1 MSDLYRLALAL
12 RSADDA
18 ALSILVHER
27 SLSLSEFKDFF
38 DLAQA
43 VLTPKSQ
50 ALLISSLSNSEI
62 GSLRSLLAQEK
73 VSKEQV
79 SFLASD
85 LMIWSSKEP
94 VVFDWLTERL
104 KENPRTASLRI
115 VTEQQRAPNQ
125 ESIDRDCGIHA
136 FEAMQAV
143 TELIFSLDQ
152 HFVREVAKGSM
163 GLPDVKRLS
172 SHLGKSKE
180 YVKAILELAKV
191 SGVVAISEK
200 RFHPTE
206 LADSWIGSDPKTRW
220 IMLVGAWLAIL
231 GASGARELALQHSQ
245 DTTKSLNELVG
256 TSFPLV
262 NASAQ
267 SRMGRVAELADAIGL
282 SVNGFAASWL
292 ASALAGKISIAAK
305 GLEQK
310 IPAQQGRIIVQADLT
325 IIAPGPLS
333 SAIEI
338 ELRKFTDTENI
349 GLATGYR
356 ISPLSLSCGLE
367 EGLTEKQI
375 RSLLEKLSGTQIP
388 QPVDYLISETASRF
402 GRLKI
407 SAGKTGSILVSTDE
421 LLATQILMDSKLKSF
436 GLRKSDRA
444 IVSILDP
451 ESFYHALRENGYLA
465 VRVDEEGKLI
475 APSSIHKN
483 SSHAAMFLEQLS
495 RLRQQDLEIADRAP
509 ESDVDRKI
517 HLALASKSIL
527 LVEINVNGKIMN
539 FVLEP
544 IGLANGRLRARD
556 RKADIERTLPVSA
569 ITSIV
574 IG

>member
-50 ALLISSLSNSEI
+50 ALIVSSMSNSEI

-79 SFLASD
+79 SFLASN
-85 LMIWSSKEP
+85 LLVWSAQEP
-94 VVFDWLTERL
+94 VVYDWLAERL

-115 VTEQQRAPNQ
+115 VTEQQIAPDQ

-136 FEAMQAV
+136 FEAMQSV

-152 HFVREVAKGSM
+152 HFVREVSKGSM

-172 SHLGKSKE
+172 THLGKSKE
-180 YVKAILELAKV
+180 YVKAIVELAKV
-191 SGVVAISEK
+191 SGVVAITEK
-200 RFHPTE
+200 RFHPTD
-206 LADSWIGSDPKTRW
+206 LADNWIAADPKTRW
-220 IMLVGAWLAIL
+220 QILANAWLAIL
-231 GASGARELALQHSQ
+231 GVSGAKELALQLTQ
-245 DTTKSLNELVG
+245 NPTKSLAELVG
-256 TSFPLV
+256 SSFPLV

-267 SRMGRVAELADAIGL
+267 SRIARVAELADAIGL
-282 SVNGFAASWL
+282 SASSFAASWL
-292 ASALAGKISIAAK
+292 PIVLTGKVSVAAK
-305 GLEQK
+305 TVDQRL
-310 IPAQQGRIIVQADLT
+310 PAQQERIIVQADLS

-333 SAIEI
+333 STLEI

-356 ISPLSLSCGLE
+356 ISPLSISCGLE
-367 EGLTEKQI
+367 EGMTEKQI
-375 RSLLEKLSGTQIP
+375 RTLLEKLSGSAIP
-388 QPVDYLISETASRF
+388 QPVDYLISETATRF

-407 SAGKTGSILVSTDE
+407 TAQETGSKLISTDQ
-421 LLATQILMDSKLKSF
+421 LLATQVLMDSKLKNC
-436 GLRKSDRA
+436 GLRKSDGE
-444 IVSILDP
+444 IISLLDP
-451 ESFYHALRENGYLA
+451 ETLYHALRESGYLA
-465 VRVDEEGKLI
+465 IRVDRDGKVI
-475 APSSIHKN
+475 APSASHKN
-483 SSHAAMFLEQLS
+483 NSHAAMFEDELA
-495 RLRQQDLEIADRAP
+495 RLRKQDIEISDQAP

-517 HLALASKSIL
+517 QLALASKSL
-527 LVEINVNGKIMN
+527 LIVEINANGKVMN

>member
-27 SLSLSEFKDFF
+27 SLSLAEFKDFF

-50 ALLISSLSNSEI
+50 ALIVSSMSNSEI
-62 GSLRSLLAQEK
+62 GSLRSLLAEEK

-85 LMIWSSKEP
+85 LLVWSAKEP
-94 VVFDWLTERL
+94 VVYDWLAERL

-115 VTEQQRAPNQ
+115 VTEQQIAPDQ

-136 FEAMQAV
+136 FEAMQSV
-143 TELIFSLDQ
+143 TELVFSLDQ
-152 HFVREVAKGSM
+152 HYVREVSKGSM

-180 YVKAILELAKV
+180 YVKAIVELAKV
-191 SGVVAISEK
+191 SGVIGISEK
-200 RFHPTE
+200 RFRPTD
-206 LADSWIGSDPKTRW
+206 LADSWIASDPKSRW
-220 IMLVGAWLAIL
+220 QVLANAWLAIL
-231 GASGARELALQHSQ
+231 GASGSKELALQLAQNPS
-245 DTTKSLNELVG
+245 KSLAELVG
-256 TSFPLV
+256 SSFPLV

-267 SRMGRVAELADAIGL
+267 SRISRVAELADAIGL
-282 SVNGFAASWL
+282 SGNGFAASWL
-292 ASALAGKISIAAK
+292 GVVLAGKVAAAAK
-305 GLEQK
+305 SVDQRL
-310 IPAQQGRIIVQADLT
+310 PAQQERIIVQADLS

-333 SAIEI
+333 STLEI

-356 ISPLSLSCGLE
+356 ISPLSISCGLE
-367 EGLTEKQI
+367 EGMTEKQI
-375 RSLLEKLSGTQIP
+375 RTLLEKLSGTEIP

-407 SAGKTGSILVSTDE
+407 TAHESGSKLISTDE

-436 GLRKSDRA
+436 GLRKSESE
-444 IVSILDP
+444 IVSLLEP
-451 ESFYHALRENGYLA
+451 ESLYHALRENGYLA
-465 VRVDEEGKLI
+465 IRVDGSGKVI
-475 APSSIHKN
+475 APSALHKN
-483 SSHAAMFLEQLS
+483 NSHTAMFEDQLA
-495 RLRQQDLEIADRAP
+495 RLRKQDLEIADQAP

-517 HLALASKSIL
+517 QLALASKSIL
-527 LVEINVNGKIMN
+527 LVEINANGKVMN

>member
-1 MSDLYRLALAL
+1 
-12 RSADDA
+12 
-18 ALSILVHER
+18 VHER
-27 SLSLSEFKDFF
+27 SLSLAEFKDFF

-50 ALLISSLSNSEI
+50 ALLVSSLSNSEI
-62 GSLRSLLAQEK
+62 GSLRSLLAEEK

-85 LMIWSSKEP
+85 LFVWSSKEP
-94 VVFDWLTERL
+94 VVYDWLAERL
-104 KENPRTASLRI
+104 KENPRTASLRV
-115 VTEQQRAPNQ
+115 VTEALKAPDQ

-136 FEAMQAV
+136 FEAMQSI

-152 HFVREVAKGSM
+152 HFVREVSKGSM

-191 SGVVAISEK
+191 SGVVAISDK
-200 RFHPTE
+200 RFHPTD
-206 LADSWIGSDPKTRW
+206 LADSWIGADPKTRW
-220 IMLVGAWLAIL
+220 QLLVNAWLAIV
-231 GASGARELALQHSQ
+231 GASGANELALQHSQ
-245 DTTKSLNELVG
+245 DPSKSLNELVG
-256 TSFPLV
+256 SSFPLV

-267 SRMGRVAELADAIGL
+267 SRIGRIPELADAIGL
-282 SVNGFAASWL
+282 SVTGFAASWL
-292 ASALAGKISIAAK
+292 PNVLAGKVVAATK
-305 GLEQK
+305 SLEQRL
-310 IPAQQGRIIVQADLT
+310 PAQQERIIVQADLS

-333 SAIEI
+333 SSIEI

-375 RSLLEKLSGTQIP
+375 RALLEKLSGSPLP
-388 QPVDYLISETASRF
+388 QPVDYLISETATRF

-407 SAGKTGSILVSTDE
+407 KAGESGSVLTSTDE
-421 LLATQILMDSKLKSF
+421 LLATQILMDSKLKAY
-436 GLRKSDRA
+436 GLRKSENA
-444 IVSILDP
+444 IVSSLEP
-451 ESFYHALRENGYLA
+451 ESLYHALRDNGYLA
-465 VRVDEEGKLI
+465 IRVDQNDKVI
-475 APSSIHKN
+475 APSAIHKN
-483 SSHAAMFLEQLS
+483 SSHAAMFQDQLT
-495 RLRQQDLEIADRAP
+495 RLRKQDLEIADQAP

-517 HLALASKSIL
+517 QLALASKSIL
-527 LVEINVNGKIMN
+527 VVEINANGKVMN

>member
-18 ALSILVHER
+18 ALKILVHER
-27 SLSLSEFKDFF
+27 SLSLADFKDFF

-50 ALLISSLSNSEI
+50 ALLVSSLSNSEI
-62 GSLRSLLAQEK
+62 SSLRSLLAQEK

-85 LMIWSSKEP
+85 LFVWSSKEP
-94 VVFDWLTERL
+94 VVYDWLAERL
-104 KENPRTASLRI
+104 KENPRTASLR
-115 VTEQQRAPNQ
+115 VVPETQKAPDQ

-136 FEAMQAV
+136 FEAMQAI
-143 TELIFSLDQ
+143 TELIFNLDQ
-152 HFVREVAKGSM
+152 HYVREVSKGSM

-180 YVKAILELAKV
+180 YVKSILEIAKV

-200 RFHPTE
+200 RFHPTD
-206 LADSWIGSDPKTRW
+206 LADSWIESDPKTRW
-220 IMLVGAWLAIL
+220 QLLVNAWLSII
-231 GASGARELALQHSQ
+231 GVSGAKELALQHSQ
-245 DTTKSLNELVG
+245 DPSKTMNELVG
-256 TSFPLV
+256 SSFPLV
-262 NASAQ
+262 NSSAQ
-267 SRMGRVAELADAIGL
+267 SRMGRVAELADTIGL

-292 ASALAGKISIAAK
+292 SNALAGKVLAATK
-305 GLEQK
+305 ALESRL
-310 IPAQQGRIIVQADLT
+310 PAQQERIIVQADLS
-325 IIAPGPLS
+325 IIAPGPLAS
-333 SAIEI
+333 SIEI

-356 ISPLSLSCGLE
+356 ISPLSISCGLE
-367 EGLTEKQI
+367 EGLSERQI
-375 RSLLEKLSGTQIP
+375 RNLLEKLSGAPLP
-388 QPVDYLISETASRF
+388 QPVDYLISETATRF

-407 SAGKTGSILVSTDE
+407 QGGESGSVLNSTDE
-421 LLATQILMDSKLKSF
+421 LLGTQILMDSKLKSY
-436 GLRKSDRA
+436 GLRKSENA
-444 IVSILDP
+444 IVSPLEP
-451 ESFYHALRENGYLA
+451 ESLYHALRENGYLA
-465 VRVDEEGKLI
+465 IRIDQNGKVI
-475 APSSIHKN
+475 APSAIHKN
-483 SSHAAMFLEQLS
+483 SSHSAMFEDQLT
-495 RLRQQDLEIADRAP
+495 RLRKQDLEIADQAP

-517 HLALASKSIL
+517 QLALASKSIL
-527 LVEINVNGKIMN
+527 LVEINANGKIMN

>member
-27 SLSLSEFKDFF
+27 SLSLAEFKDFF

-50 ALLISSLSNSEI
+50 ALIVSSMSNSEI

-85 LMIWSSKEP
+85 LLVWSAKEP
-94 VVFDWLTERL
+94 VVYDWLAERL

-115 VTEQQRAPNQ
+115 VTEQQIAPDQ

-136 FEAMQAV
+136 FEALQSV
-143 TELIFSLDQ
+143 TELVFSLDQ
-152 HFVREVAKGSM
+152 HFVREVSKGSM

-180 YVKAILELAKV
+180 YVKAIVELAKV

-200 RFHPTE
+200 RFHPTD
-206 LADSWIGSDPKTRW
+206 LADSWIAADPKNRW
-220 IMLVGAWLAIL
+220 QVLANAWLAIL
-231 GASGARELALQHSQ
+231 GASGAKELALQLAQ
-245 DTTKSLNELVG
+245 NPTKSLAELVG
-256 TSFPLV
+256 SSFPLV

-267 SRMGRVAELADAIGL
+267 SRIARVAELADAIGV
-282 SVNGFAASWL
+282 SGNGFAASWL
-292 ASALAGKISIAAK
+292 GVVLAGKVAVAAK
-305 GLEQK
+305 SVDQRL
-310 IPAQQGRIIVQADLT
+310 PAQQERIIVQADLS

-333 SAIEI
+333 STLEI

-356 ISPLSLSCGLE
+356 ISPLSISCGLE
-367 EGLTEKQI
+367 EGMTEKQI
-375 RSLLEKLSGTQIP
+375 RTLLEKLSGSAIP
-388 QPVDYLISETASRF
+388 QPVDYLISETAARF

-407 SAGKTGSILVSTDE
+407 AAHESGSKLNSTDE

-436 GLRKSDRA
+436 GLRKSEGE
-444 IVSILDP
+444 IVSLLEP
-451 ESFYHALRENGYLA
+451 ESLYHALRENGYLA
-465 VRVDEEGKLI
+465 IRVDGYGKVI
-475 APSSIHKN
+475 APSALHKN
-483 SSHAAMFLEQLS
+483 NSHTAMFEDQLA
-495 RLRQQDLEIADRAP
+495 RLRKQDLEIADQAP

-517 HLALASKSIL
+517 QLALASKSIL
-527 LVEINVNGKIMN
+527 LVEINANGKVMN

>member
-1 MSDLYRLALAL
+1 VSDLYRLALAL

-27 SLSLSEFKDFF
+27 SLSLAEFKDFF

-50 ALLISSLSNSEI
+50 ALIVSSMSNSEI
-62 GSLRSLLAQEK
+62 GSLRSLLAEEK

-85 LMIWSSKEP
+85 LLVWSAKEP
-94 VVFDWLTERL
+94 VVYDWLAERL

-115 VTEQQRAPNQ
+115 VTEQQIAPDQ

-136 FEAMQAV
+136 FEAMQSV
-143 TELIFSLDQ
+143 TELVFSLDQ
-152 HFVREVAKGSM
+152 HFVREVSKGSM

-180 YVKAILELAKV
+180 YVKAIVELAKV
-191 SGVVAISEK
+191 SGVIAISEK
-200 RFHPTE
+200 RFHPTD
-206 LADSWIGSDPKTRW
+206 LADSWIASDPKSRW
-220 IMLVGAWLAIL
+220 QVLANAWLAIL
-231 GASGARELALQHSQ
+231 GASGSKELALQLAQ
-245 DTTKSLNELVG
+245 NPNKSLAELVG
-256 TSFPLV
+256 SSFPLV

-267 SRMGRVAELADAIGL
+267 SRISRVAELADAIGL
-282 SVNGFAASWL
+282 SGNGFAASWL
-292 ASALAGKISIAAK
+292 GVVLAGKVAAAAK
-305 GLEQK
+305 SVDQRL
-310 IPAQQGRIIVQADLT
+310 PAQQERIIVQADLS

-333 SAIEI
+333 STLEI

-356 ISPLSLSCGLE
+356 ISPLSISCGLE
-367 EGLTEKQI
+367 EGMTEKHI
-375 RSLLEKLSGTQIP
+375 RSLLEKLSGTAIP
-388 QPVDYLISETASRF
+388 QPVDYLISETAARF

-407 SAGKTGSILVSTDE
+407 TAHEAGSKLISTDE

-436 GLRKSDRA
+436 GLRKSEGE
-444 IVSILDP
+444 IVSLLEP
-451 ESFYHALRENGYLA
+451 ESLYHALRENGYLA
-465 VRVDEEGKLI
+465 IRVDGSGKVI
-475 APSSIHKN
+475 APSALHKN
-483 SSHAAMFLEQLS
+483 NSHTAMFEDQLA
-495 RLRQQDLEIADRAP
+495 RLRKQDLEIADQAP

-517 HLALASKSIL
+517 QLALASKSIL
-527 LVEINVNGKIMN
+527 LVEINANGKVMN

>member
-1 MSDLYRLALAL
+1 
-12 RSADDA
+12 
-18 ALSILVHER
+18 LVHER
-27 SLSLSEFKDFF
+27 SLSLAEFKDFF

-50 ALLISSLSNSEI
+50 ALIISSMSNSEI
-62 GSLRSLLAQEK
+62 GSLRSLLAEEK

-85 LMIWSSKEP
+85 LLVWSAKEP
-94 VVFDWLTERL
+94 VVYDWLAERL

-115 VTEQQRAPNQ
+115 VTEQQIAPDQ
-125 ESIDRDCGIHA
+125 ESIDRDCGIHS
-136 FEAMQAV
+136 FEAMQSV
-143 TELIFSLDQ
+143 TELVFSLDQ
-152 HFVREVAKGSM
+152 HFVREVSKGSM

-180 YVKAILELAKV
+180 YVKAIVELAKV
-191 SGVVAISEK
+191 SGVIAISEK
-200 RFHPTE
+200 RFHPTD
-206 LADSWIGSDPKTRW
+206 LADSWIASDPKSRW
-220 IMLVGAWLAIL
+220 QVLANAWLAIL
-231 GASGARELALQHSQ
+231 GASGSKELALQLAQNPS
-245 DTTKSLNELVG
+245 KSLAELVG
-256 TSFPLV
+256 SSFPLV

-267 SRMGRVAELADAIGL
+267 SRISRVAELADAIGL
-282 SVNGFAASWL
+282 SGNGFAASWL
-292 ASALAGKISIAAK
+292 GVVLAGKVATAAK
-305 GLEQK
+305 SVDQRL
-310 IPAQQGRIIVQADLT
+310 PAQQERIIVQADLS

-333 SAIEI
+333 STLEI

-356 ISPLSLSCGLE
+356 ISPLSISCGLE
-367 EGLTEKQI
+367 EGMTEKQI
-375 RSLLEKLSGTQIP
+375 RTLLEKLSGTAIP

-407 SAGKTGSILVSTDE
+407 TGHESGSKLISTDE

-436 GLRKSDRA
+436 GLRKSEGE
-444 IVSILDP
+444 IVSLLEP
-451 ESFYHALRENGYLA
+451 ESLYHALRENGYLA
-465 VRVDEEGKLI
+465 IRVDGNGKVI
-475 APSSIHKN
+475 APSALHKN
-483 SSHAAMFLEQLS
+483 NSHTAMFEDQLA
-495 RLRQQDLEIADRAP
+495 RLRKQDLEIADQAP

-517 HLALASKSIL
+517 QLALASKSIL
-527 LVEINVNGKIMN
+527 LVEINANGKVMN

>member
-12 RSADDA
+12 RSADDS

-27 SLSLSEFKDFF
+27 SLSLAEFKDFF

-50 ALLISSLSNSEI
+50 ALLVSSISNSEI
-62 GSLRSLLAQEK
+62 SSLRSLLAQEK

-85 LMIWSSKEP
+85 LLVWSSQEP
-94 VVFDWLTERL
+94 VVYDWLAERL
-104 KENPRTASLRI
+104 KENPRTASLRV
-115 VTEQQRAPNQ
+115 VTEPAKAPDQ

-136 FEAMQAV
+136 FEAMQSI

-152 HFVREVAKGSM
+152 HFVREVSKGSM

-200 RFHPTE
+200 RFHPTD
-206 LADSWIGSDPKTRW
+206 LADTWIASDSKSRW
-220 IMLVGAWLAIL
+220 QILVNAWLAIL
-231 GASGARELALQHSQ
+231 GTSGAKELAQQLALNP
-245 DTTKSLNELVG
+245 TKPLNELVG
-256 TSFPLV
+256 SSFPLV
-262 NASAQ
+262 NSSAQ
-267 SRMGRVAELADAIGL
+267 SRIGRVAELADAIGL

-292 ASALAGKISIAAK
+292 SGVLAGKLPVATKS
-305 GLEQK
+305 LEQRL
-310 IPAQQGRIIVQADLT
+310 PAQQERIIVQADLS
-325 IIAPGPLS
+325 IIAPGPLAS
-333 SAIEI
+333 SIEI

-356 ISPLSLSCGLE
+356 ISPLSISCGLE
-367 EGLTEKQI
+367 EGLSEKQI
-375 RSLLEKLSGTQIP
+375 RALLEKLSGTALP
-388 QPVDYLISETASRF
+388 QPVDYLISETAARF

-407 SAGKTGSILVSTDE
+407 SSNKVGSILISTDE
-421 LLATQILMDSKLKSF
+421 LLGTQILMDSKLKAY
-436 GLRKSDRA
+436 GLKKSEGS
-444 IVSILDP
+444 IVSTLEP
-451 ESFYHALRENGYLA
+451 ETLYHALREIGYLA
-465 VRVDEEGKLI
+465 IRVDESGKVI
-475 APSSIHKN
+475 APSAIHKN
-483 SSHAAMFLEQLS
+483 SSHAAMFQDQLT
-495 RLRQQDLEIADRAP
+495 RLRKQDLEIADQAP

-517 HLALASKSIL
+517 QLALASKSIL
-527 LVEINVNGKIMN
+527 LVEINANGKVMN

>member
-27 SLSLSEFKDFF
+27 SLSLAEFKDFF

-50 ALLISSLSNSEI
+50 ALIVSSMSNSEI

-85 LMIWSSKEP
+85 LLVWSAKEP
-94 VVFDWLTERL
+94 VVYDWLAERL

-115 VTEQQRAPNQ
+115 VTEEQVAPDQ

-136 FEAMQAV
+136 FEAMQSV

-152 HFVREVAKGSM
+152 HYVREVSKGSM

-180 YVKAILELAKV
+180 YVKAIVELAKV
-191 SGVVAISEK
+191 SGVVAITEK
-200 RFHPTE
+200 RFHPTD
-206 LADSWIGSDPKTRW
+206 LADSWIASDPKSRW
-220 IMLVGAWLAIL
+220 QVLANAWLANL
-231 GASGARELALQHSQ
+231 GPAGAKELALQLAQ
-245 DTTKSLNELVG
+245 NPTKSLVEIVG
-256 TSFPLV
+256 SSFPLV

-267 SRMGRVAELADAIGL
+267 SRIARVAELADAIGL
-282 SVNGFAASWL
+282 SANGFAASWL
-292 ASALAGKISIAAK
+292 AIVLTGKVALAAK
-305 GLEQK
+305 TVDKRL
-310 IPAQQGRIIVQADLT
+310 PAQQDRIIVQADLS
-325 IIAPGPLS
+325 IIAPGPLA
-333 SAIEI
+333 SALEI

-356 ISPLSLSCGLE
+356 ISPLSINCGLE

-375 RSLLEKLSGTQIP
+375 RNLLEKLSGSAIP
-388 QPVDYLISETASRF
+388 QPVDYLISETAARF

-407 SAGKTGSILVSTDE
+407 TAQETGSKLISTDE

-436 GLRKSDRA
+436 GLRKSDGA
-444 IVSILDP
+444 IVSLLGA
-451 ESFYHALRENGYLA
+451 ETLYHALRACGYLA
-465 VRVDEEGKLI
+465 IRLDRDGKVI
-475 APSSIHKN
+475 APSASHKN
-483 SSHAAMFLEQLS
+483 NSHAAMFEDELA
-495 RLRQQDLEIADRAP
+495 RLRKQDIEIADQAP

-517 HLALASKSIL
+517 QLALASKSLL
-527 LVEINVNGKIMN
+527 LVEINANGKVMN

>member
-27 SLSLSEFKDFF
+27 SLSLAEFKDFF

-50 ALLISSLSNSEI
+50 ALIISSMSNSEI
-62 GSLRSLLAQEK
+62 GSLRSLLAEEK

-85 LMIWSSKEP
+85 LLVWSAKEP
-94 VVFDWLTERL
+94 VVYDWLAERL

-115 VTEQQRAPNQ
+115 VTEQQTAPEQ

-136 FEAMQAV
+136 FEAMQSV
-143 TELIFSLDQ
+143 TELVFSLDQ
-152 HFVREVAKGSM
+152 HFVREVSKGSM

-180 YVKAILELAKV
+180 YVKAIVELAKV
-191 SGVVAISEK
+191 SGVIAISEK
-200 RFHPTE
+200 RFHPTD
-206 LADSWIGSDPKTRW
+206 LADSWIASDPKSRW
-220 IMLVGAWLAIL
+220 QVLANAWLAIL
-231 GASGARELALQHSQ
+231 GASGSKELALQLGQNPS
-245 DTTKSLNELVG
+245 KSLAELVG
-256 TSFPLV
+256 SSFPLV

-267 SRMGRVAELADAIGL
+267 SRISRVAELADAIGL
-282 SVNGFAASWL
+282 SGNGFAASWL
-292 ASALAGKISIAAK
+292 AVVLAGKVAAAAK
-305 GLEQK
+305 SVDQRL
-310 IPAQQGRIIVQADLT
+310 PAQQERIIVQADLS

-333 SAIEI
+333 STLEI

-356 ISPLSLSCGLE
+356 ISPLSISCGLE
-367 EGLTEKQI
+367 EGMTEKQI
-375 RSLLEKLSGTQIP
+375 RTLLEKLSGTVIP

-407 SAGKTGSILVSTDE
+407 TGHESGSKLISTDE

-436 GLRKSDRA
+436 GLRKSEGE
-444 IVSILDP
+444 IVSMLEP
-451 ESFYHALRENGYLA
+451 ESLYHALRENGYLA
-465 VRVDEEGKLI
+465 IRVDGSGKVI
-475 APSSIHKN
+475 APSALHKN
-483 SSHAAMFLEQLS
+483 NSHTAMFEDQLA
-495 RLRQQDLEIADRAP
+495 RLRKQDLEIADQAP

-517 HLALASKSIL
+517 QLALASKSIL
-527 LVEINVNGKIMN
+527 LVEINANGKVMN

>member
-18 ALSILVHER
+18 ALKILVHER
-27 SLSLSEFKDFF
+27 SLSLADFKDFF

-50 ALLISSLSNSEI
+50 ALLVSSLSNSEI
-62 GSLRSLLAQEK
+62 SSLRSLLAQEK

-85 LMIWSSKEP
+85 LFVWSSKEP
-94 VVFDWLTERL
+94 VVYDWLAERL
-104 KENPRTASLRI
+104 KENPRTASLR
-115 VTEQQRAPNQ
+115 VVPETQKAPDQ

-136 FEAMQAV
+136 FEAMQAI
-143 TELIFSLDQ
+143 TELIFNLDQ
-152 HFVREVAKGSM
+152 HYVREVSKGSM

-180 YVKAILELAKV
+180 YVKSILEIAKV

-200 RFHPTE
+200 RFHPTD
-206 LADSWIGSDPKTRW
+206 LADSWIESDPKTRW
-220 IMLVGAWLAIL
+220 QLLVNAWLSII
-231 GASGARELALQHSQ
+231 GVSGAKELALQHSQ
-245 DTTKSLNELVG
+245 DPSKTMNELVG
-256 TSFPLV
+256 SSFPLV
-262 NASAQ
+262 NSSAQ
-267 SRMGRVAELADAIGL
+267 SRMGRVAELADTIGL
-282 SVNGFAASWL
+282 SANGFAASWL
-292 ASALAGKISIAAK
+292 SNALAGKVLAATK
-305 GLEQK
+305 ALESRL
-310 IPAQQGRIIVQADLT
+310 PAQQERIIVQADLS
-325 IIAPGPLS
+325 IIAPGPLAS
-333 SAIEI
+333 SIEI

-356 ISPLSLSCGLE
+356 ISPLSISCGLE
-367 EGLTEKQI
+367 EGLSERQI
-375 RSLLEKLSGTQIP
+375 RNLLEKLSGAPLP
-388 QPVDYLISETASRF
+388 QPVDYLISETATRF

-407 SAGKTGSILVSTDE
+407 QGGESGSVLNSTDE
-421 LLATQILMDSKLKSF
+421 LLGTQILMDSKLKSY
-436 GLRKSDRA
+436 GLRKSENA
-444 IVSILDP
+444 IVSPLEP
-451 ESFYHALRENGYLA
+451 ESLYHALRENGYLA
-465 VRVDEEGKLI
+465 IRIDQNSKVI
-475 APSSIHKN
+475 APSAIHKN
-483 SSHAAMFLEQLS
+483 SSHSAMFEDQLT
-495 RLRQQDLEIADRAP
+495 RLRKQDLEIADQAP

-517 HLALASKSIL
+517 QLALASKSIL
-527 LVEINVNGKIMN
+527 LVEINANGKIMN

>member
-18 ALSILVHER
+18 ALKILVHER
-27 SLSLSEFKDFF
+27 SLSLAEFKDFF

-50 ALLISSLSNSEI
+50 ALLVSSLSNSEI
-62 GSLRSLLAQEK
+62 GSLRSLLAEEK

-85 LMIWSSKEP
+85 LFVWSSKEP
-94 VVFDWLTERL
+94 VVYDWLAERL
-104 KENPRTASLRI
+104 KENPRTASLRV
-115 VTEQQRAPNQ
+115 VTEALKAPDQ

-136 FEAMQAV
+136 FEAMQSI

-152 HFVREVAKGSM
+152 HFVREVSKGSM

-191 SGVVAISEK
+191 SGVVAISDK
-200 RFHPTE
+200 RFHPTD
-206 LADSWIGSDPKTRW
+206 LADSWIGADPKTRW
-220 IMLVGAWLAIL
+220 QLLVNAWLAIV
-231 GASGARELALQHSQ
+231 GASGANELALQHSQ
-245 DTTKSLNELVG
+245 DPSKSLNELVG
-256 TSFPLV
+256 SSFPLV

-267 SRMGRVAELADAIGL
+267 SRIGRIPELADAIGL
-282 SVNGFAASWL
+282 SVTGFAASWL
-292 ASALAGKISIAAK
+292 PNVLAGKVVAATK
-305 GLEQK
+305 SLEQRL
-310 IPAQQGRIIVQADLT
+310 PAQQERIIVQADLS

-333 SAIEI
+333 SSIEI

-375 RSLLEKLSGTQIP
+375 RALLEKLSGSPLP
-388 QPVDYLISETASRF
+388 QPVDYLISETATRF

-407 SAGKTGSILVSTDE
+407 KAGESGSVLTSTDE
-421 LLATQILMDSKLKSF
+421 LLATQILMDSKLKAY
-436 GLRKSDRA
+436 GLRKSENA
-444 IVSILDP
+444 IVSSLEP
-451 ESFYHALRENGYLA
+451 ESLYHALRDNGYLA
-465 VRVDEEGKLI
+465 IRVDQNDKVI
-475 APSSIHKN
+475 APSAIHKN
-483 SSHAAMFLEQLS
+483 SSHAAMFQDQLT
-495 RLRQQDLEIADRAP
+495 RLRKQDLEIADQAP

-517 HLALASKSIL
+517 QLALASKSIL
-527 LVEINVNGKIMN
+527 LVEINANGKVMN

>member
-1 MSDLYRLALAL
+1 
-12 RSADDA
+12 
-18 ALSILVHER
+18 LVHER
-27 SLSLSEFKDFF
+27 SLSLAEFKDFF

-50 ALLISSLSNSEI
+50 ALIISSMSNSEI
-62 GSLRSLLAQEK
+62 GSLRSLLAEEK

-85 LMIWSSKEP
+85 LLVWSAKEP
-94 VVFDWLTERL
+94 VVYDWLAERL

-115 VTEQQRAPNQ
+115 VTEQQTAPDQ
-125 ESIDRDCGIHA
+125 ESIDRDCGIHS
-136 FEAMQAV
+136 FEAMQSV
-143 TELIFSLDQ
+143 TELVFSLDQ
-152 HFVREVAKGSM
+152 HFVREVSKGSM

-180 YVKAILELAKV
+180 YVKAIVELAKV
-191 SGVVAISEK
+191 SGVIAISEK
-200 RFHPTE
+200 RFHPTD
-206 LADSWIGSDPKTRW
+206 LADSWIASDPKSRW
-220 IMLVGAWLAIL
+220 QVLANAWLAIL
-231 GASGARELALQHSQ
+231 GASGSKELALQLAQNPS
-245 DTTKSLNELVG
+245 KSLAELVG
-256 TSFPLV
+256 SSFPLV

-267 SRMGRVAELADAIGL
+267 SRISRVAELADAIGL
-282 SVNGFAASWL
+282 SGNGFAASWL
-292 ASALAGKISIAAK
+292 GVVLAGKVATAAK
-305 GLEQK
+305 SVDQRL
-310 IPAQQGRIIVQADLT
+310 PAQQERIIVQADLS

-333 SAIEI
+333 STLEI

-356 ISPLSLSCGLE
+356 ISPLSISCGLE
-367 EGLTEKQI
+367 EGMTEKQI
-375 RSLLEKLSGTQIP
+375 RTLLEKLSGTVIP

-407 SAGKTGSILVSTDE
+407 TGHESGSKLISTDE

-436 GLRKSDRA
+436 GLRKSEGE
-444 IVSILDP
+444 IVSLLEP
-451 ESFYHALRENGYLA
+451 ESLYHALRENGYLA
-465 VRVDEEGKLI
+465 IRVDGNGKVI
-475 APSSIHKN
+475 APSALHKN
-483 SSHAAMFLEQLS
+483 NSHTAMFEDQLA
-495 RLRQQDLEIADRAP
+495 RLRKQDLEIADQAP

-517 HLALASKSIL
+517 QLALASKSIL
-527 LVEINVNGKIMN
+527 LVEINANGKVMN

>member
-1 MSDLYRLALAL
+1 
-12 RSADDA
+12 
-18 ALSILVHER
+18 LVHER
-27 SLSLSEFKDFF
+27 SLSLAEFKDFF

-50 ALLISSLSNSEI
+50 ALIVSSMSNSEI
-62 GSLRSLLAQEK
+62 GSLRSLLAEEK

-85 LMIWSSKEP
+85 LLVWSAKEP
-94 VVFDWLTERL
+94 VVYDWLAERL

-115 VTEQQRAPNQ
+115 VTEQQTAPDQ

-136 FEAMQAV
+136 FEAMQSV
-143 TELIFSLDQ
+143 TELVFSLDQ
-152 HFVREVAKGSM
+152 HYVREVSKGSM

-180 YVKAILELAKV
+180 YVKAIVELAKV
-191 SGVVAISEK
+191 SGVIAISEK
-200 RFHPTE
+200 RFHPTD
-206 LADSWIGSDPKTRW
+206 LADSWIASDPKSRW
-220 IMLVGAWLAIL
+220 QVLANAWLAIL
-231 GASGARELALQHSQ
+231 GASGSKELALQLAQNPS
-245 DTTKSLNELVG
+245 KSLAELVG
-256 TSFPLV
+256 SSFPLV

-267 SRMGRVAELADAIGL
+267 SRISRVAELADAIGL
-282 SVNGFAASWL
+282 SGNGFAASWL
-292 ASALAGKISIAAK
+292 AVVLAGKVATAAK
-305 GLEQK
+305 SVDQRL
-310 IPAQQGRIIVQADLT
+310 PAQQERIIVQADLS

-333 SAIEI
+333 STLEI

-356 ISPLSLSCGLE
+356 ISPLSISCGLE
-367 EGLTEKQI
+367 EGMTEKQI
-375 RSLLEKLSGTQIP
+375 RTLLEKLSGTEIP

-407 SAGKTGSILVSTDE
+407 TAHESGSKLISTDE

-436 GLRKSDRA
+436 GLRKSEGE
-444 IVSILDP
+444 IVSMLEP
-451 ESFYHALRENGYLA
+451 ESLYHALRENGYLA
-465 VRVDEEGKLI
+465 IRVDGSGNVI
-475 APSSIHKN
+475 APSALHKN
-483 SSHAAMFLEQLS
+483 NSHTAMFEDQLA
-495 RLRQQDLEIADRAP
+495 RLRKQDLEIADQAP

-517 HLALASKSIL
+517 QLALASKSIL
-527 LVEINVNGKIMN
+527 LVEINANGKVMN

>member
-27 SLSLSEFKDFF
+27 SLSLAEFKDFF

-50 ALLISSLSNSEI
+50 ALLVSSLSNSEI
-62 GSLRSLLAQEK
+62 GSLRSLLAEEK

-85 LMIWSSKEP
+85 LFVWSSREP
-94 VVFDWLTERL
+94 VVYDWLAERL
-104 KENPRTASLRI
+104 KENPRTASLRV
-115 VTEQQRAPNQ
+115 VTEALKAPDQ

-136 FEAMQAV
+136 FEAMQSI

-152 HFVREVAKGSM
+152 HFVREVSKGSM

-191 SGVVAISEK
+191 SGVVAISDK
-200 RFHPTE
+200 RFHPTD
-206 LADSWIGSDPKTRW
+206 LADSWIGADPKTRW
-220 IMLVGAWLAIL
+220 QLVVNAWLAIV
-231 GASGARELALQHSQ
+231 GASGANELALQHSQ
-245 DTTKSLNELVG
+245 DPSKSLNELVG
-256 TSFPLV
+256 SSFPLV

-267 SRMGRVAELADAIGL
+267 SRIGRIPELADAIGL
-282 SVNGFAASWL
+282 SVTGFAASWL
-292 ASALAGKISIAAK
+292 PNVLAGKVVAATK
-305 GLEQK
+305 SLEQRL
-310 IPAQQGRIIVQADLT
+310 PSQQERIIVQADLS

-333 SAIEI
+333 SSIEI

-375 RSLLEKLSGTQIP
+375 RALLEKLSGSPLP
-388 QPVDYLISETASRF
+388 QPVDYLISETATRF

-407 SAGKTGSILVSTDE
+407 KAGESGSVLTSTDE
-421 LLATQILMDSKLKSF
+421 LLATQILMDSKLKAY
-436 GLRKSDRA
+436 GLRKSENA
-444 IVSILDP
+444 IVSSLEP
-451 ESFYHALRENGYLA
+451 ESLYHALRDNGYLA
-465 VRVDEEGKLI
+465 IRVDQNDKVI
-475 APSSIHKN
+475 APSAIHKN
-483 SSHAAMFLEQLS
+483 SSHAAMFQDQLT
-495 RLRQQDLEIADRAP
+495 RLRKQDLEIADQAP

-517 HLALASKSIL
+517 QLALASKSIL
-527 LVEINVNGKIMN
+527 LVEINANGKVMN

>member
-27 SLSLSEFKDFF
+27 SLSLSDFKDFF

-50 ALLISSLSNSEI
+50 ALIVSSMSNSEI
-62 GSLRSLLAQEK
+62 GSLRSLLAEEK
-73 VSKEQV
+73 ISKEQV

-85 LMIWSSKEP
+85 LLVWSAQEP
-94 VVFDWLTERL
+94 VVYDWLAERL

-115 VTEQQRAPNQ
+115 VGEPQIAPDQ
-125 ESIDRDCGIHA
+125 EAIDRDCGIHA
-136 FEAMQAV
+136 FEAMQSV

-152 HFVREVAKGSM
+152 HYVREVSKGSM

-172 SHLGKSKE
+172 SHLGKSKD
-180 YVKAILELAKV
+180 YVKAIVELAKV
-191 SGVVAISEK
+191 SGVIAISEK
-200 RFHPTE
+200 RFHPTN
-206 LADSWIGSDPKTRW
+206 LADSWISSDPKNRW
-220 IMLVGAWLAIL
+220 QVLVNAWLAIL
-231 GASGARELALQHSQ
+231 GASGAKELAMQLSQ
-245 DTTKSLNELVG
+245 NPSKQLTELVG
-256 TSFPLV
+256 SSFPLV

-267 SRMGRVAELADAIGL
+267 SRISRVAELADAIGL
-282 SVNGFAASWL
+282 AVNGFASSWL
-292 ASALAGKISIAAK
+292 GLVLGGKVAAAAK
-305 GLEQK
+305 ALDQRL
-310 IPAQQGRIIVQADLT
+310 PAQQDRIIVQADLS
-325 IIAPGPLS
+325 IIAPGPLA

-356 ISPLSLSCGLE
+356 ISPMSISCGLE
-367 EGLTEKQI
+367 EGMTEKQI
-375 RSLLEKLSGTQIP
+375 RSLLAKLSGTSIP

-407 SAGKTGSILVSTDE
+407 TSHESGSKLSSTDD
-421 LLATQILMDSKLKSF
+421 LLATQILMDSKLKGF
-436 GLRKSDRA
+436 GLRKSDGA
-444 IVSILDP
+444 IVSSLEP
-451 ESFYHALRENGYLA
+451 ESLYHGLRENGYLA
-465 VRVDEEGKLI
+465 IRIDDNDKVI
-475 APSSIHKN
+475 APSALHKN
-483 SSHAAMFLEQLS
+483 NSHAAMFEEQLA
-495 RLRQQDLEIADRAP
+495 RLRKQDLEIADQAP

-517 HLALASKSIL
+517 QLALASKSIL
-527 LVEINVNGKIMN
+527 LVEINANGKVMN

>member
-1 MSDLYRLALAL
+1 VSDLYRLALAL

-18 ALSILVHER
+18 ALKILVHER
-27 SLSLSEFKDFF
+27 SLSLAEFKDFF

-50 ALLISSLSNSEI
+50 ALLVSSLSNSEI
-62 GSLRSLLAQEK
+62 SSLRSLLAQEK

-85 LMIWSSKEP
+85 LFVWSSKEP
-94 VVFDWLTERL
+94 VVYDWLAERL
-104 KENPRTASLRI
+104 KENPRTASLR
-115 VTEQQRAPNQ
+115 VVPETQKAPDQ

-136 FEAMQAV
+136 FEAMQAI
-143 TELIFSLDQ
+143 TELIFNLDQ
-152 HFVREVAKGSM
+152 HYVREVSKGSM

-180 YVKAILELAKV
+180 YVKSILEIAKV

-200 RFHPTE
+200 RFHPTD
-206 LADSWIGSDPKTRW
+206 LADSWIESDPKTRW
-220 IMLVGAWLAIL
+220 QLLVNAWLSII
-231 GASGARELALQHSQ
+231 GVSGAKELALQHSQ
-245 DTTKSLNELVG
+245 DPSKTMNELVG
-256 TSFPLV
+256 SSFPLV
-262 NASAQ
+262 NSSAQ
-267 SRMGRVAELADAIGL
+267 SRMGRVAELADTIGL

-292 ASALAGKISIAAK
+292 SNALVGKVLAATK
-305 GLEQK
+305 ALEQRL
-310 IPAQQGRIIVQADLT
+310 PAQQERIIVQADLS
-325 IIAPGPLS
+325 IIAPGPLAS
-333 SAIEI
+333 SIEI

-356 ISPLSLSCGLE
+356 ISPLSISCGLE
-367 EGLTEKQI
+367 EGLSERQI
-375 RSLLEKLSGTQIP
+375 RNLLEKLSGAPLP
-388 QPVDYLISETASRF
+388 QPVDYLISETATRF

-407 SAGKTGSILVSTDE
+407 QGGESGSVLNSTDE
-421 LLATQILMDSKLKSF
+421 LLGTQILMDSKLKSY
-436 GLRKSDRA
+436 GLRKSENT
-444 IVSILDP
+444 IVSSLEP
-451 ESFYHALRENGYLA
+451 ESLYHALRENGYLA
-465 VRVDEEGKLI
+465 IRIDQNGKVI
-475 APSSIHKN
+475 APSAIHQN
-483 SSHAAMFLEQLS
+483 SSHAAMFEDQLT
-495 RLRQQDLEIADRAP
+495 RLRKQDLEIADQAP

-517 HLALASKSIL
+517 QLALASKSIL
-527 LVEINVNGKIMN
+527 LVEINANGKVMN

>member
-1 MSDLYRLALAL
+1 
-12 RSADDA
+12 
-18 ALSILVHER
+18 LVHER
-27 SLSLSEFKDFF
+27 SLSLAEFKDFF

-50 ALLISSLSNSEI
+50 ALIISSMSNSEI
-62 GSLRSLLAQEK
+62 GSLRSLLAEEK

-85 LMIWSSKEP
+85 LLVWSAKEP
-94 VVFDWLTERL
+94 VVYDWLAERL

-115 VTEQQRAPNQ
+115 VTEQQIAPDQ

-136 FEAMQAV
+136 FEAMQSV
-143 TELIFSLDQ
+143 TELVFSLDQ
-152 HFVREVAKGSM
+152 HFVREVSKGAM

-180 YVKAILELAKV
+180 YVKAIVELAKV
-191 SGVVAISEK
+191 SGVIAISEK
-200 RFHPTE
+200 RFHPTD
-206 LADSWIGSDPKTRW
+206 LADSWIASDPKSRW
-220 IMLVGAWLAIL
+220 QVLANAWLAIL
-231 GASGARELALQHSQ
+231 GASGSKELALQLAQ
-245 DTTKSLNELVG
+245 NPNKSLAELVG
-256 TSFPLV
+256 SSFPLV

-267 SRMGRVAELADAIGL
+267 SRISRVAELADAIGL
-282 SVNGFAASWL
+282 SGNGFAASWL
-292 ASALAGKISIAAK
+292 AVVLAGKVAAAAK
-305 GLEQK
+305 SVDQRL
-310 IPAQQGRIIVQADLT
+310 PAQQERIIVQADLS

-333 SAIEI
+333 STLEI

-356 ISPLSLSCGLE
+356 ISPLSISCGLE
-367 EGLTEKQI
+367 EGMNEKQI
-375 RSLLEKLSGTQIP
+375 RTLLEKLSGTAIP

-407 SAGKTGSILVSTDE
+407 TGHESGSKLISTDE

-436 GLRKSDRA
+436 GLRKSEGE
-444 IVSILDP
+444 IVSLLEP
-451 ESFYHALRENGYLA
+451 ESLYHALRENGYLA
-465 VRVDEEGKLI
+465 IRVDGSGKVV
-475 APSSIHKN
+475 APSALHKN
-483 SSHAAMFLEQLS
+483 NSHTAMFEDQLA
-495 RLRQQDLEIADRAP
+495 RLRKQDLEIADQAP

-517 HLALASKSIL
+517 QLALASKSIL
-527 LVEINVNGKIMN
+527 LVEINANGKVMN

>member
-27 SLSLSEFKDFF
+27 SLSLAEFKDFF

-50 ALLISSLSNSEI
+50 ALIVSSMSNSEI
-62 GSLRSLLAQEK
+62 GSLRSLLAEEK

-85 LMIWSSKEP
+85 LLVWSAKEP
-94 VVFDWLTERL
+94 VVYDWLAERL

-115 VTEQQRAPNQ
+115 VTEQQTAPDQ

-136 FEAMQAV
+136 FEAMQSV
-143 TELIFSLDQ
+143 TELVFSLDQ
-152 HFVREVAKGSM
+152 HFVREVSKGSM

-180 YVKAILELAKV
+180 YVKAIVELAKV
-191 SGVVAISEK
+191 SGVIAISEK
-200 RFHPTE
+200 RFHPTD
-206 LADSWIGSDPKTRW
+206 LADSWIASDPKSRW
-220 IMLVGAWLAIL
+220 QVLANAWLAIL
-231 GASGARELALQHSQ
+231 GASGSKELALQLAQNPS
-245 DTTKSLNELVG
+245 KSLAELVG
-256 TSFPLV
+256 SSFPLV

-267 SRMGRVAELADAIGL
+267 SRISRVAELADAIGL
-282 SVNGFAASWL
+282 SGNGFAASWL
-292 ASALAGKISIAAK
+292 GVVLAGKVAAAAK
-305 GLEQK
+305 SVDQRL
-310 IPAQQGRIIVQADLT
+310 PAQQERIIVQADLS

-333 SAIEI
+333 STLEI

-356 ISPLSLSCGLE
+356 ISPLSISCGLE
-367 EGLTEKQI
+367 EGMTEKQI
-375 RSLLEKLSGTQIP
+375 RTLLEKLSGTAIP
-388 QPVDYLISETASRF
+388 QPVDYLISETAARF

-407 SAGKTGSILVSTDE
+407 TAHESGSKLISTDE

-436 GLRKSDRA
+436 GLRKSEGE
-444 IVSILDP
+444 IVSMLEP
-451 ESFYHALRENGYLA
+451 ESLYHALRENSYLA
-465 VRVDEEGKLI
+465 IRVDGSGKVI
-475 APSSIHKN
+475 APSALHKN
-483 SSHAAMFLEQLS
+483 NSHTAMFEDQLA
-495 RLRQQDLEIADRAP
+495 RLRKQDLEIADQAP

-517 HLALASKSIL
+517 QLALASKSIL
-527 LVEINVNGKIMN
+527 LVEINANGKVMN

>member
-1 MSDLYRLALAL
+1 VSDLYRLALAL

-18 ALSILVHER
+18 ALKILVHER
-27 SLSLSEFKDFF
+27 SLSLAEFKDFF

-50 ALLISSLSNSEI
+50 ALLVSSLSNSEI
-62 GSLRSLLAQEK
+62 SSLRSLLAEEK

-85 LMIWSSKEP
+85 LFVWSSTEP
-94 VVFDWLTERL
+94 VVYDWLTERL
-104 KENPRTASLRI
+104 RENPRTASLRV
-115 VTEQQRAPNQ
+115 VTEAQKAPDQ

-136 FEAMQAV
+136 FEAMQAI

-152 HFVREVAKGSM
+152 HYVREVSKGSM

-200 RFHPTE
+200 RFHPTD
-206 LADSWIGSDPKTRW
+206 LADGWIASDPKTRW
-220 IMLVGAWLAIL
+220 QLLVNAWLAII
-231 GASGARELALQHSQ
+231 GVSGAKELALQHSQ
-245 DTTKSLNELVG
+245 DPSKSLNELVG
-256 TSFPLV
+256 SSFPLV

-267 SRMGRVAELADAIGL
+267 SRMGRVAELADTIGL

-292 ASALAGKISIAAK
+292 SIVLAGKVMVATKA
-305 GLEQK
+305 LEQRL
-310 IPAQQGRIIVQADLT
+310 PAQQERIIVQADLS
-325 IIAPGPLS
+325 IIAPGPLAS
-333 SAIEI
+333 SIEI

-356 ISPLSLSCGLE
+356 ISPLSISCGLE
-367 EGLTEKQI
+367 EGLSEKQI
-375 RSLLEKLSGTQIP
+375 RALLEKLSGAALP
-388 QPVDYLISETASRF
+388 QPVDYLITETATRF

-407 SAGKTGSILVSTDE
+407 NAGETGSVLSSTDD
-421 LLATQILMDSKLKSF
+421 LLATQILMDSKLKAF
-436 GLRKSDRA
+436 GLRKSENA
-444 IVSILDP
+444 IVSALEP
-451 ESFYHALRENGYLA
+451 ESLYHALRENGYLA
-465 VRVDEEGKLI
+465 IRIDQNGKVI
-475 APSSIHKN
+475 APSAIHKN
-483 SSHAAMFLEQLS
+483 SSHAAMFQDQLT
-495 RLRQQDLEIADRAP
+495 RLRKQDLEIADQAP

-517 HLALASKSIL
+517 QLALASKSIL
-527 LVEINVNGKIMN
+527 LVEINANGKVMN

>member
-1 MSDLYRLALAL
+1 MSDLFRLALAL

-27 SLSLSEFKDFF
+27 SLSLSDFKDFF

-62 GSLRSLLAQEK
+62 GSLRSLLAKEK

-85 LMIWSSKEP
+85 LMVWSPEEP
-94 VVFDWLTERL
+94 VVYDWLAERL
-104 KENPRTASLRI
+104 KENPRTASLR
-115 VTEQQRAPNQ
+115 VVQEKLEAPDQ

-136 FEAMQAV
+136 FEAMQSI
-143 TELIFSLDQ
+143 TELIFSLEQ
-152 HFVREVAKGSM
+152 HYVREVSKGAM
-163 GLPDVKRLS
+163 GLPDVKRLC

-180 YVKAILELAKV
+180 YVKAVLELAKV
-191 SGVVAISEK
+191 SGVVAISDK
-200 RFHPTE
+200 RFHPTDV
-206 LADSWIGSDPKTRW
+206 ADNWIESDPKSRW
-220 IMLVGAWLAIL
+220 LTLASSWLAIL
-231 GASGARELALQHSQ
+231 GASGAKELASQHLQ
-245 DTTKSLNELVG
+245 DPTKSINELIG
-256 TSFPLV
+256 SSFPLV

-267 SRMGRVAELADAIGL
+267 SRIGRVAELADAIGL

-292 ASALAGKISIAAK
+292 PAVLGGKLPVAVK
-305 GLEQK
+305 NLEK
-310 IPAQQGRIIVQADLT
+310 WLPAQQNRIIVQADLS
-325 IIAPGPLS
+325 IIAPGPLAS
-333 SAIEI
+333 DVEV
-338 ELRKFTDTENI
+338 ELRKFTDTESI

-356 ISPLSLSCGLE
+356 ISPMSISCGLE

-375 RSLLEKLSGTQIP
+375 RALLEKLSGTSIP
-388 QPVDYLISETASRF
+388 QPVDYLITETASRF
-402 GRLKI
+402 SRLRI
-407 SAGKTGSILVSTDE
+407 SAGKTGSIITSTDE
-421 LLATQILMDSKLKSF
+421 LLATQILLDSKMKSY
-436 GLRKSDRA
+436 GLRKSENL
-444 IVSILDP
+444 ITSTLEP
-451 ESFYHALRENGYLA
+451 EALYHALRENGYLA
-465 VRVDEEGKLI
+465 IRVDENGKVI

-483 SSHAAMFLEQLS
+483 SSHSNVFRDQLS
-495 RLRQQDLEIADRAP
+495 RLRLQDVEIASQAP
-509 ESDVDRKI
+509 ETDVDRKI
-517 HLALASKSIL
+517 NLALASKSIL
-527 LVEINVNGKIMN
+527 LVEINANGKVMN

-556 RKADIERTLPVSA
+556 RKADIERTLPVSS

>member
-12 RSADDA
+12 RSAEDS
-18 ALSILVHER
+18 ALGILVHER
-27 SLSLSEFKDFF
+27 SLSLAEFKDFF

-50 ALLISSLSNSEI
+50 ALLVSSLSNSEI
-62 GSLRSLLAQEK
+62 SSLRSLLAQEK

-79 SFLASD
+79 GLLATD
-85 LMIWSSKEP
+85 LLVWSSKEP
-94 VVFDWLTERL
+94 VVYDWLAERL
-104 KENPRTASLRI
+104 KENPRTASLRV
-115 VTEQQRAPNQ
+115 VTESTKAPDQ

-136 FEAMQAV
+136 FEGMQSV

-152 HFVREVAKGSM
+152 HYVREVSKGSM

-180 YVKAILELAKV
+180 YVKAVLELAKV

-200 RFHPTE
+200 RFHPTD
-206 LADSWIGSDPKTRW
+206 LADSWISSDPKSRW
-220 IMLVGAWLAIL
+220 KILANAWLAIV
-231 GASGARELALQHSQ
+231 GVSGSKELALQLAQ
-245 DTTKSLNELVG
+245 NPTKSLNELVG
-256 TSFPLV
+256 SSFPLV
-262 NASAQ
+262 NSSAQ
-267 SRMGRVAELADAIGL
+267 SRIGRVAELADAIGL

-292 ASALAGKISIAAK
+292 GDVLAGKLAAATK
-305 GLEQK
+305 ALEQRL
-310 IPAQQGRIIVQADLT
+310 PAQQERIIVQADLS
-325 IIAPGPLS
+325 IIAPGPLAS
-333 SAIEI
+333 TIEI

-356 ISPLSLSCGLE
+356 ISPLSISCGLE
-367 EGLTEKQI
+367 EGLNEKQI
-375 RSLLEKLSGTQIP
+375 RTLLEKLSGTALP

-402 GRLKI
+402 GRLKV
-407 SAGKTGSILVSTDE
+407 SANNNGSILISTDE
-421 LLATQILMDSKLKSF
+421 LLATQILMDSKLKAY
-436 GLRKSDRA
+436 GLRKSEA
-444 IVSILDP
+444 GIVSSLEP
-451 ESFYHALRENGYLA
+451 ESLYHTLRENGYLA
-465 VRVDEEGKLI
+465 VRVDEAGTVI
-475 APSSIHKN
+475 APSAIHKI
-483 SSHAAMFLEQLS
+483 SSHAAMFHDQLT
-495 RLRQQDLEIADRAP
+495 RLRKQDLEIADQAP

-517 HLALASKSIL
+517 QLALASKSIL
-527 LVEINVNGKIMN
+527 LVEINANGKVMN
-539 FVLEP
+539 YVLEP

>member
-18 ALSILVHER
+18 ALRILVQER
-27 SLSLSEFKDFF
+27 SLSLAEFKDFF

-50 ALLISSLSNSEI
+50 ALLVSSLSNSEI
-62 GSLRSLLAQEK
+62 SSLRSLLAQEK

-85 LMIWSSKEP
+85 LFVWSSKEP
-94 VVFDWLTERL
+94 VVYDWLAERL
-104 KENPRTASLRI
+104 KENPRTASLRV
-115 VTEQQRAPNQ
+115 VTEVQKAPDQ

-136 FEAMQAV
+136 FEGMQAI

-152 HFVREVAKGSM
+152 HYVREVSKGAM

-200 RFHPTE
+200 RFHPTD
-206 LADSWIGSDPKTRW
+206 LADTWISSDPKTRW
-220 IMLVGAWLAIL
+220 QLLVNAWLAMI
-231 GASGARELALQHSQ
+231 GTSGAKELALQHGQ
-245 DTTKSLNELVG
+245 DPTKSLNELVG
-256 TSFPLV
+256 SSFPLV
-262 NASAQ
+262 NASAG
-267 SRMGRVAELADAIGL
+267 SRIGRIAELADAIGL

-292 ASALAGKISIAAK
+292 SNVLTGKVSVATKA
-305 GLEQK
+305 LEQRL
-310 IPAQQGRIIVQADLT
+310 PAQQERIIVQADLS
-325 IIAPGPLS
+325 IIAPGPLAS
-333 SAIEI
+333 SIEI

-367 EGLTEKQI
+367 EGLSEKQI
-375 RSLLEKLSGTQIP
+375 RALLEKLSGAQLP
-388 QPVDYLISETASRF
+388 QPVDYLISETATRF

-407 SAGKTGSILVSTDE
+407 KAGESGSVLSSTDE
-421 LLATQILMDSKLKSF
+421 LLATQILMDSKLKSL
-436 GLRKSDRA
+436 GLKKSEGEL
-444 IVSILDP
+444 SSTLEP
-451 ESFYHALRENGYLA
+451 ESLYHALRENGYLA
-465 VRVDEEGKLI
+465 IRVDDGEKVI
-475 APSSIHKN
+475 APSAIHKN
-483 SSHAAMFLEQLS
+483 SSHSAMFQDQLT
-495 RLRQQDLEIADRAP
+495 RLRKQDLEIADQAP
-509 ESDVDRKI
+509 ESDIDRKI
-517 HLALASKSIL
+517 QLALASKSIL
-527 LVEINVNGKIMN
+527 LVEINANGKVMN

>member
-27 SLSLSEFKDFF
+27 SLSLAEFKDFF

-50 ALLISSLSNSEI
+50 ALIVSSMSNSEI
-62 GSLRSLLAQEK
+62 GSLRSLLAEEK

-85 LMIWSSKEP
+85 LLVWSAKEP
-94 VVFDWLTERL
+94 VVYDWLAERL

-115 VTEQQRAPNQ
+115 VTEQQIAPDQ

-136 FEAMQAV
+136 FEAMQSV
-143 TELIFSLDQ
+143 TELVFSLDQ
-152 HFVREVAKGSM
+152 HFVREVSKGSM

-180 YVKAILELAKV
+180 YVKAIVELAKV
-191 SGVVAISEK
+191 SGVIAISEK
-200 RFHPTE
+200 RFHPTD
-206 LADSWIGSDPKTRW
+206 LADSWITSDPKSRW
-220 IMLVGAWLAIL
+220 QVLANAWLAIL
-231 GASGARELALQHSQ
+231 GASGSKELALQLAQNPS
-245 DTTKSLNELVG
+245 KSLAELVG
-256 TSFPLV
+256 SSFPLV

-267 SRMGRVAELADAIGL
+267 SRISRVAELADAIGL
-282 SVNGFAASWL
+282 SGNGFAASWL
-292 ASALAGKISIAAK
+292 GVVLAGKVAAAAK
-305 GLEQK
+305 SVDQRL
-310 IPAQQGRIIVQADLT
+310 PAQQERIIVQADLS

-333 SAIEI
+333 SNLEI

-356 ISPLSLSCGLE
+356 ISPLSISCGLE
-367 EGLTEKQI
+367 EGMTEKQI
-375 RSLLEKLSGTQIP
+375 RTLLEKLSGTAIP

-407 SAGKTGSILVSTDE
+407 TAHEAGSKLISTDE

-436 GLRKSDRA
+436 GLRKSEGE
-444 IVSILDP
+444 IVSLLEP
-451 ESFYHALRENGYLA
+451 ESLYHALRENGYLA
-465 VRVDEEGKLI
+465 IRVDGSGKVI
-475 APSSIHKN
+475 APSALHKN
-483 SSHAAMFLEQLS
+483 NSHTAMFEDQLA
-495 RLRQQDLEIADRAP
+495 RLRKQDLEIADQAP

-517 HLALASKSIL
+517 QLALASKSIL
-527 LVEINVNGKIMN
+527 LVEINANGKVMN

>member
-12 RSADDA
+12 RSAEDS

-27 SLSLSEFKDFF
+27 SLSLAEFKDFF

-50 ALLISSLSNSEI
+50 ALLVSSLSTSEI

-85 LMIWSSKEP
+85 LLVWSSKEP
-94 VVFDWLTERL
+94 VVYDWLQERL

-115 VTEQQRAPNQ
+115 VTETQKAPDQ

-136 FEAMQAV
+136 FEAMQAI

-152 HFVREVAKGSM
+152 HYVREVSKGSM

-172 SHLGKSKE
+172 SHLGKSKD
-180 YVKAILELAKV
+180 YVKAVLELAKV

-200 RFHPTE
+200 RFHPTD
-206 LADSWIGSDPKTRW
+206 LADTWINSNPKTRW
-220 IMLVGAWLAIL
+220 QLMVNTWLAL
-231 GASGARELALQHSQ
+231 VGASGAKELALQHGQ
-245 DTTKSLNELVG
+245 DPTKSLNELVG
-256 TSFPLV
+256 SSFPLV
-262 NASAQ
+262 NASAG
-267 SRMGRVAELADAIGL
+267 SRIGRVAELADVIGL
-282 SVNGFAASWL
+282 SVNGFAASWF
-292 ASALAGKISIAAK
+292 ASVLAGKLPVATKA
-305 GLEQK
+305 LESRL
-310 IPAQQGRIIVQADLT
+310 PAQQERIIVQADLS
-325 IIAPGPLS
+325 IIAPGPLAS
-333 SAIEI
+333 SIEV

-356 ISPLSLSCGLE
+356 ISPMSLSCGLE

-375 RSLLEKLSGTQIP
+375 RDLLEKLSGTHLP
-388 QPVDYLISETASRF
+388 QPVDYLISETATRF

-407 SAGKTGSILVSTDE
+407 KAGETGSVLTSTEE
-421 LLATQILMDSKLKSF
+421 LLATQILMDSKLKAF
-436 GLRKSDRA
+436 GLRKSDNGIA
-444 IVSILDP
+444 SSMEP
-451 ESFYHALRENGYLA
+451 EALYHALRENGYLA
-465 VRVDEEGKLI
+465 IRVDQKGQVI
-475 APSSIHKN
+475 APSAIHKN
-483 SSHAAMFLEQLS
+483 SSHAAMFQEQLT
-495 RLRQQDLEIADRAP
+495 RLRKQDLEIADQAP

-517 HLALASKSIL
+517 QLALASKSVL
-527 LVEINVNGKIMN
+527 LVEINANGKIMN

>member
-27 SLSLSEFKDFF
+27 SLSLAEFKDFF

-50 ALLISSLSNSEI
+50 ALIISSMSNSEI
-62 GSLRSLLAQEK
+62 GSLRSLLAEEK

-85 LMIWSSKEP
+85 LLVWSAKEP
-94 VVFDWLTERL
+94 VVYDWLVERL

-115 VTEQQRAPNQ
+115 VTEQQTAPEQ

-136 FEAMQAV
+136 FEAMQSV
-143 TELIFSLDQ
+143 TELVFSLDQ
-152 HFVREVAKGSM
+152 HFVREVSKGSM

-180 YVKAILELAKV
+180 YVKAIVELAKV
-191 SGVVAISEK
+191 SGVIAISEK
-200 RFHPTE
+200 RFHPTD
-206 LADSWIGSDPKTRW
+206 LADSWIASDPKSRW
-220 IMLVGAWLAIL
+220 QVLANAWLAIL
-231 GASGARELALQHSQ
+231 GASGSKELALQLAQ
-245 DTTKSLNELVG
+245 NPNKSLAELVG
-256 TSFPLV
+256 SSFPLV

-267 SRMGRVAELADAIGL
+267 SRISRVAELADAIGL
-282 SVNGFAASWL
+282 SGNGFAASWL
-292 ASALAGKISIAAK
+292 AVVLAGKVATAAK
-305 GLEQK
+305 SVDQRL
-310 IPAQQGRIIVQADLT
+310 PAQQERIIVQADLS

-333 SAIEI
+333 STLEI

-356 ISPLSLSCGLE
+356 ISPLSISCGLE
-367 EGLTEKQI
+367 EGMTEKQI
-375 RSLLEKLSGTQIP
+375 RTLLEKLSGTVIP

-407 SAGKTGSILVSTDE
+407 TGHESGSKLISTDE

-436 GLRKSDRA
+436 GLRKSEGE
-444 IVSILDP
+444 IVSLLEP
-451 ESFYHALRENGYLA
+451 ESLYHALRENGYLA
-465 VRVDEEGKLI
+465 IRVDGSGKVV
-475 APSSIHKN
+475 APSALHKN
-483 SSHAAMFLEQLS
+483 NSHTAMFEDQLA
-495 RLRQQDLEIADRAP
+495 RLRKQDLEIADQAP

-517 HLALASKSIL
+517 QLALASKSIL
-527 LVEINVNGKIMN
+527 LVEINANGKVMN

>member
-1 MSDLYRLALAL
+1 VSDLYRLALAL

-27 SLSLSEFKDFF
+27 SLSLVEFKDFF

-50 ALLISSLSNSEI
+50 ALLVSSLSSSEI
-62 GSLRSLLAQEK
+62 GSLRSLLTQEK
-73 VSKEQV
+73 VSKEQL

-85 LMIWSSKEP
+85 LLVWSSKEP
-94 VVFDWLTERL
+94 VIYDWLQERL
-104 KENPRTASLRI
+104 KENPRTASLRV
-115 VTEQQRAPNQ
+115 VTEAKKAPDQ

-136 FEAMQAV
+136 FEAMQAI
-143 TELIFSLDQ
+143 TEVIFSLDQ
-152 HFVREVAKGSM
+152 HYVREVSKGSM

-172 SHLGKSKE
+172 GHLGKSKE

-200 RFHPTE
+200 RFHPTD
-206 LADSWIGSDPKTRW
+206 LADSWIRSDPKTRW
-220 IMLVGAWLAIL
+220 QLLANTWLAIV
-231 GASGARELALQHSQ
+231 GASGAKELALQHSQ
-245 DTTKSLNELVG
+245 DPSKTLNDLVG
-256 TSFPLV
+256 LSFPLV
-262 NASAQ
+262 NASAG
-267 SRMGRVAELADAIGL
+267 SRIGRVAELADAIGL

-292 ASALAGKISIAAK
+292 SSVLAGRVAVATKT
-305 GLEQK
+305 LEVRL
-310 IPAQQGRIIVQADLT
+310 PAQQERIIVQADLS
-325 IIAPGPLS
+325 IIAPGPLAS
-333 SAIEI
+333 SIEV

-367 EGLTEKQI
+367 EGLTDKQI
-375 RSLLEKLSGTQIP
+375 RSLLEKLSGTQLP
-388 QPVDYLISETASRF
+388 QPVDYLISETANRF

-407 SAGKTGSILVSTDE
+407 KAGESGSVLSSTDE
-421 LLATQILMDSKLKSF
+421 LLATQILMDSKLKAY
-436 GLRKSDRA
+436 GLRKSETS
-444 IVSILDP
+444 IVSALEP
-451 ESFYHALRENGYLA
+451 EALYHALRENGYLA
-465 VRVDEEGKLI
+465 IRVDEGGKVI
-475 APSSIHKN
+475 APSAIHKN
-483 SSHAAMFLEQLS
+483 SSHAAMFQDQLT
-495 RLRQQDLEIADRAP
+495 RLRKQDLEIADQAP
-509 ESDVDRKI
+509 ESDIDRKI
-517 HLALASKSIL
+517 QLALASKSIL
-527 LVEINVNGKIMN
+527 LVEINANGKVMN

>member
-18 ALSILVHER
+18 ALKILVHER
-27 SLSLSEFKDFF
+27 SLSLADFKDFF

-50 ALLISSLSNSEI
+50 ALLVSSLSNSEI
-62 GSLRSLLAQEK
+62 SSLRSLLAQEK

-85 LMIWSSKEP
+85 LFVWSSKEP
-94 VVFDWLTERL
+94 VVYDWLAERL
-104 KENPRTASLRI
+104 KENPRTASLR
-115 VTEQQRAPNQ
+115 VVPETQKAPDQ

-136 FEAMQAV
+136 FEAMQAI
-143 TELIFSLDQ
+143 TELIFNLDQ
-152 HFVREVAKGSM
+152 HYVREVSKGSM

-180 YVKAILELAKV
+180 YVKSILEIAKV

-200 RFHPTE
+200 RFHPTD
-206 LADSWIGSDPKTRW
+206 LADSWIESDPKTRW
-220 IMLVGAWLAIL
+220 QLLVNAWLSII
-231 GASGARELALQHSQ
+231 GVSGAKELALQHSQ
-245 DTTKSLNELVG
+245 DPSKTMNELVG
-256 TSFPLV
+256 SSFPLV
-262 NASAQ
+262 NSSAQ
-267 SRMGRVAELADAIGL
+267 SRMGRVAELADTIGL
-282 SVNGFAASWL
+282 SANGFAASWL
-292 ASALAGKISIAAK
+292 SNALAGKVLAATK
-305 GLEQK
+305 ALESRL
-310 IPAQQGRIIVQADLT
+310 PAQQERIIVQADLS
-325 IIAPGPLS
+325 IIAPGPLAS
-333 SAIEI
+333 SIEI

-356 ISPLSLSCGLE
+356 ISPLSISCGLE
-367 EGLTEKQI
+367 EGLSERQI
-375 RSLLEKLSGTQIP
+375 RNLLEKLSGAPLP
-388 QPVDYLISETASRF
+388 QPVDYLISETATRF

-407 SAGKTGSILVSTDE
+407 QGGESGSVLNSTDE
-421 LLATQILMDSKLKSF
+421 LLGTQILMDSKLKSY
-436 GLRKSDRA
+436 GLRKSENA
-444 IVSILDP
+444 IVSPLEP
-451 ESFYHALRENGYLA
+451 ESLYHALRENGYLA
-465 VRVDEEGKLI
+465 IRIDQNGKVI
-475 APSSIHKN
+475 APSAIHKN
-483 SSHAAMFLEQLS
+483 SSHSAMFEDQLT
-495 RLRQQDLEIADRAP
+495 RLRKQDLEIADQAP

-517 HLALASKSIL
+517 QLALASKSIL
-527 LVEINVNGKIMN
+527 LVEINANGKIMN

>member
-1 MSDLYRLALAL
+1 VSDLYRLALAL

-27 SLSLSEFKDFF
+27 SLSLAEFKDFF

-50 ALLISSLSNSEI
+50 ALIVSSMSNSEI
-62 GSLRSLLAQEK
+62 GSLRSLLAEEK

-85 LMIWSSKEP
+85 LLVWSAKEP
-94 VVFDWLTERL
+94 VVYDWLAERL

-115 VTEQQRAPNQ
+115 VTEQQIAPDQ

-136 FEAMQAV
+136 FEAMQSV
-143 TELIFSLDQ
+143 TELVFSLDQ
-152 HFVREVAKGSM
+152 HYVREVSKGSM

-180 YVKAILELAKV
+180 YVKAIVELAKV
-191 SGVVAISEK
+191 SGVIAISEK
-200 RFHPTE
+200 RFHPTD
-206 LADSWIGSDPKTRW
+206 LADSWIAADPKNRW
-220 IMLVGAWLAIL
+220 QVLANAWLAIL
-231 GASGARELALQHSQ
+231 GASGAKELALQLAQ
-245 DTTKSLNELVG
+245 NPTKSLAELVG
-256 TSFPLV
+256 SSFPLV

-267 SRMGRVAELADAIGL
+267 SRISRVAELADAIGL
-282 SVNGFAASWL
+282 SGNGFAASWL
-292 ASALAGKISIAAK
+292 GVVLAGKVAAAAK
-305 GLEQK
+305 SVDQRL
-310 IPAQQGRIIVQADLT
+310 PAQQERIIVQADLS

-333 SAIEI
+333 STLEI

-356 ISPLSLSCGLE
+356 ISPLSISCGLE
-367 EGLTEKQI
+367 EGMTEKQI
-375 RSLLEKLSGTQIP
+375 RTLLEKLSGTAIP

-407 SAGKTGSILVSTDE
+407 TAHESGSKLISTDE

-436 GLRKSDRA
+436 GLRKSEGE
-444 IVSILDP
+444 IVSLLEP
-451 ESFYHALRENGYLA
+451 ESLYHALRENGYLA
-465 VRVDEEGKLI
+465 IRVDGNGKVI
-475 APSSIHKN
+475 APSALHKN
-483 SSHAAMFLEQLS
+483 NSHTAMFEDQLA
-495 RLRQQDLEIADRAP
+495 RLRKQDLEIADQAP

-517 HLALASKSIL
+517 QLALASKSIL
-527 LVEINVNGKIMN
+527 LVEINANGKVMN